1 MSPPSCYFMAATA
14 RPVPCCKPSDR
25 RWYTK
30 DTMLTQRER
39 LFLAVVVLASLVG
52 GGVLA
57 APKRPDVGQTIWAV
71 AQNEH
76 PHEDEVGDLGKTR
89 VVDQPLDLETAP
101 DTPPRPRWGLW
112 GLAAVFV
119 VVVSLLLFSLRFAA
133 GRIRRFERQHQTN
146 PKKTEE
152 G

>member
-1 MSPPSCYFMAATA
+1 
-14 RPVPCCKPSDR
+14 
-25 RWYTK
+25 
-30 DTMLTQRER
+30 MLTQRER
-39 LFLAVVVLASLVG
+39 PFLAVVVLASLVW

-57 APKRPDVGQTIWAV
+57 ASKRPDVGQTVWAA

-76 PHEDEVGDLGKTR
+76 PHDHEVGDAGET
-89 VVDQPLDLETAP
+89 QPPDPETAP

-112 GLAAVFV
+112 GLAAVFLV
-119 VVVSLLLFSLRFAA
+119 VMSLLLFSLRFAM
-133 GRIRRFERQHQTN
+133 GRIQRFERQHQTN